1 MEKYIKSIT
10 AMNDLTISMS
20 NRQEV
25 ERYAESDCFWAANK
39 QRPLP
44 NRTPKKGYVYQF
56 EFGKNFIPEMSYEHR
71 GLVIGVSGKL
81 LYVLPICTWN
91 SSIPEHVAAYH
102 PIDNPASKSNYFLLK
117 QTEFPFLTRDSV
129 LKLNDIRTVSMAR
142 IKYRQRNGWMDPN
155 SQTYRTIE
163 ELVLKKYFFAHAYAH
178 EQLQQDYAAAQ
189 KTLDDLRDA
198 IQTHGF
204 DETAQQTIRQLLGI

>member
-1 MEKYIKSIT
+1 
-10 AMNDLTISMS
+10 
-20 NRQEV
+20 
-25 ERYAESDCFWAANK
+25 
-39 QRPLP
+39 
-44 NRTPKKGYVYQF
+44 
-56 EFGKNFIPEMSYEHR
+56 MSYEHR

-142 IKYRQRNGWMDPN
+142 IKYRQKNGWMDPN

-198 IQTHGF
+198 VQTHGF